1 MKTKQEVIQDA
12 YGDAWECLKG
22 HVDDNGFVTAL
33 REDPTGDTHPLK
45 HGFPLA
51 EIQMKH
57 FLDSFDWRPNSIRDI
72 ERNNGWIRVEDKLPD
87 DQSRVTA
94 FLSDRFKLRSAE
106 NLTFYFVD
114 QDLFIYRY
122 SHWKLVEEIK
132 PPVY

>member
-1 MKTKQEVIQDA
+1 MKTKQEVIQEA

-33 REDPTGDTHPLK
+33 RENPTSDTHPLT

-72 ERNNGWIRVEDKLPD
+72 EGNNGWIRVEDKMPEFGQMLLLVHNGKPNELKFKGKH
-87 DQSRVTA
+87 VHE
-94 FLSDRFKLRSAE
+94 FLGQGR
-106 NLTFYFVD
+106 NIT
-114 QDLFIYRY
+114 
-122 SHWKLVEEIK
+122 HWKPVEEIK
-132 PPVY
+132 PPLY